1 MNPFEAQAYIMGNIK
16 KTEEINIPLSEAVGF
31 YTSRPIV
38 ASDGSIVLEK
48 GEKIDSRRL
57 IFARMFNIQ
66 EVSVHRKP
74 VVRIDLEDDH
84 IRKLLMLIVVEEGF
98 KLGYGNVDFII
109 TSNRPQRVEFL
120 VSKVEQR
127 PASNLAFFID
137 SRKTSGF
144 YISGS
149 ISDIIVA
156 TYVFILPAL
165 RSAFGSANPYQKKMY
180 LQSANS
186 YQRTLGGKSL
196 FLPARITDD
205 SLVEILNPD
214 EENYLL
220 CDALIHITPDM
231 FGIHEEQEIEV
242 YLL

>member
-16 KTEEINIPLSEAVGF
+16 KTEEMEIPLGEALGF
-31 YTSRPIV
+31 YTSKPVIS
-38 ASDGSIVLEK
+38 SDGSIVLEK
-48 GEKIDSRRL
+48 GERIDSRRL
-57 IFARMFNIQ
+57 IFARMFNIKRL
-66 EVSVHRKP
+66 SVHRKP
-74 VVRIDLEDDH
+74 VVRIDLEDDN
-84 IRKLLMLIVVEEGF
+84 IRKLLTLIVVEEGF
-98 KLGYGNVDFII
+98 KLGYGKVDFII
-109 TSNRPQRVEFL
+109 TSNKPQKVEFL
-120 VSKVEQR
+120 VSKVEQK
-127 PASNLAFFID
+127 PASNLAFFVD
-137 SRKTSGF
+137 NQGTAGF
-144 YISGS
+144 YIGGS
-149 ISDIIVA
+149 IPDIIVA

-180 LQSANS
+180 LPSANS

-231 FGIHEEQEIEV
+231 FGIQEEQEIEV